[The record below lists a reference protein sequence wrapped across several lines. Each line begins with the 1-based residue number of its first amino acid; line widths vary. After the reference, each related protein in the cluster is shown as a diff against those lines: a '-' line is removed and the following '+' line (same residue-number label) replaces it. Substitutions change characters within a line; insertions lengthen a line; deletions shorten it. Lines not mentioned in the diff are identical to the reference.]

1 MPKNEDISSLNILRV
16 ISEATSGLIGH
27 DLLVELCKNF
37 AKALKMQFA
46 LIAECIEEGGTQ
58 VRTICF
64 VNGDTVA
71 DNIEYDTTG
80 RPCEIILKGNEV
92 FVPREVYKTFPA

>member
-1 MPKNEDISSLNILRV
+1 MAKTSTQTTDKDLLRTISQ
-16 ISEATSGLIGH
+16 ATSGLVGK
-27 DLLVELCKNF
+27 DLLDELCRNF
-37 AKALKMQFA
+37 TKALKMQFA
-46 LIAECIEEGGTQ
+46 LIAECIEDGGTQ

-80 RPCEIILKGNEV
+80 RPCELILII
-92 FVPREVYKTFPA
+92 